1 MKMPNKVLEAM
12 LRVLS
17 HKKYPH
23 VTVNYTVLK
32 KSDSSTLLSTMFSVK
47 QLHHKSHKLVYI
59 NPNPVK
65 QNNLEGK
72 YNVAFTSGKKIKET
86 NPNIIFLTIQA

>member
-32 KSDSSTLLSTMFSVK
+32 KSDSSTRLSTIFSVK
-47 QLHHKSHKLVYI
+47 QPHHKSHKLVYI

-65 QNNLEGK
+65 QNNIISYNLEGK
-72 YNVAFTSGKKIKET
+72 YNVAFTSGEK
-86 NPNIIFLTIQA
+86 